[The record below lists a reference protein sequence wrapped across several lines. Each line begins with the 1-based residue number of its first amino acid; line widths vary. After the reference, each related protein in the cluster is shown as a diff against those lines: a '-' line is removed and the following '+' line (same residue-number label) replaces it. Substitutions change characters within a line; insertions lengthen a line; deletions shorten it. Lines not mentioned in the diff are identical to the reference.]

1 MKLITAKFAF
11 VVIAAASILT
21 GCTGTSFNKD
31 KSCSTDYLLVPAIS
45 VSAALGACDT
55 HNATNKH

>member
-11 VVIAAASILT
+11 IVIATASILT

-31 KSCSTDYLLVPAIS
+31 KYCSTDYLLVPAIS

-55 HNATNKH
+55 QNATNKH

>member
-11 VVIAAASILT
+11 VVITAASILT

-55 HNATNKH
+55 QNATNKH